1 MYCGN
6 IIRVTL
12 VKSDIGL
19 VKNVLFKN
27 EDSSWNFN
35 MENGVNW

>member
-12 VKSDIGL
+12 VKSDIDF
-19 VKNVLFKN
+19 VKNVLFKD
-27 EDSSWNFN
+27 EDSSRSFN
-35 MENGVNW
+35 VENGVNW